1 MDTLNSRKL
10 FLSAACFNLMVA
22 VPSLLFMGLIAQVL
36 SLQLDTPTSV
46 LFFQISMAIVG
57 LFAWVYYEIAR
68 DIKVNRPYILL
79 GVIAKS
85 IFVVIILAHYFL
97 GNIQWPLAL
106 LVVVDIAYAFLFLR
120 VYERTK

>member
-1 MDTLNSRKL
+1 
-10 FLSAACFNLMVA
+10 MVA